1 MVADNPN
8 IHKPMP
14 ASLKECKVPRET
26 SVALKGTKTSILKCN
41 SLNRFYCRSCK

>member
-26 SVALKGTKTSILKCN
+26 SVALKGTQNQYFKM
-41 SLNRFYCRSCK
+41 